1 VAIYFFKDR
10 HEFEYLIR
18 VTALD
23 ETHDLLVD
31 ENGDDYYFL
40 YTEDDTI
47 IQEIQFPIMNDNKYY
62 QPQYFLTDG
71 DDIYVEFNYNEVG
84 EIEEDKALYRI
95 DLQRHRLTEVLSY
108 TASDIENATELS
120 GDTYVSGNLFI
131 EDGTI
136 KALVQTYYDTIYRF
150 YIVDFQDGKPVIE
163 GEGTALET
171 RAAGTIFYSEDG
183 FVSLS
188 WKNTLLR
195 IDSNVQFE
203 SADAY
208 YRLYPLGDGIF
219 AGRNMTTGNID
230 RIDSK
235 TNMVCTYDEAL
246 EQQLAQYSIRVTDIR
261 DIGAY
266 GSRTLLS
273 LYDENGASLL
283 TYEDGQLTVNHTF
296 YHMRVLQMILLYLGI
311 QLATFIIVV
320 LAILFYKKLFRR
332 FMIVKIAAI
341 LAVLIILCDG
351 IAYIVILQLMT
362 SQNDQSLINT
372 LEQKAWQYDT
382 LGLVP
387 DVEDFADEVDVLSMA
402 LQLGA
407 RELAEMVDS
416 LNLEVYYYGREHEGE
431 DSLIVITYDRGCV
444 GTEEEGIIL
453 QTTAE
458 DMLRMEEEFVSC
470 NTYSPSGKYGCYL
483 FYPTRNTSGNING
496 CYIVAA
502 SRMEIESQTDSF
514 MLQVIHNVLLMSVV
528 IAALTL
534 MIIGVLLN
542 PLLKLRKK
550 AERTFNSG
558 VYEKEKE
565 KSKDKTYL
573 NELDLINAY
582 FAEMTENVSQ
592 NMEEISKLRES
603 NKIYFSERILESFGR
618 KDITQVNFKENITET
633 FYVIYGKLPEYYD
646 DFRHL
651 EKLIQGLLV
660 QIKLYQGFVGELF
673 GNHMLL
679 CSKNPDF
686 ENVMHYLGH
695 ENGEIQAVFDKAPV
709 HISVISQGDSHT
721 FSVTLMEKDRQKR
734 LEGYHSLVKA
744 ALLGTG
750 RAVRNVRATS
760 LCCVGCVQEDEYIY
774 EMNGTNQNRKKLIRS
789 LMQEAVKLYNH
800 KNYVQARFLFARVL
814 IKNPGNPA
822 AAYYI
827 RSIEQR
833 KKEK

>member
-1 VAIYFFKDR
+1 
-10 HEFEYLIR
+10 
-18 VTALD
+18 
-23 ETHDLLVD
+23 
-31 ENGDDYYFL
+31 
-40 YTEDDTI
+40 
-47 IQEIQFPIMNDNKYY
+47 
-62 QPQYFLTDG
+62 
-71 DDIYVEFNYNEVG
+71 
-84 EIEEDKALYRI
+84 
-95 DLQRHRLTEVLSY
+95 
-108 TASDIENATELS
+108 
-120 GDTYVSGNLFI
+120 
-131 EDGTI
+131 
-136 KALVQTYYDTIYRF
+136 
-150 YIVDFQDGKPVIE
+150 
-163 GEGTALET
+163 
-171 RAAGTIFYSEDG
+171 
-183 FVSLS
+183 
-188 WKNTLLR
+188 
-195 IDSNVQFE
+195 
-203 SADAY
+203 
-208 YRLYPLGDGIF
+208 
-219 AGRNMTTGNID
+219 
-230 RIDSK
+230 
-235 TNMVCTYDEAL
+235 
-246 EQQLAQYSIRVTDIR
+246 
-261 DIGAY
+261 
-266 GSRTLLS
+266 
-273 LYDENGASLL
+273 
-283 TYEDGQLTVNHTF
+283 
-296 YHMRVLQMILLYLGI
+296 
-311 QLATFIIVV
+311 
-320 LAILFYKKLFRR
+320 
-332 FMIVKIAAI
+332 
-341 LAVLIILCDG
+341 
-351 IAYIVILQLMT
+351 
-362 SQNDQSLINT
+362 
-372 LEQKAWQYDT
+372 
-382 LGLVP
+382 
-387 DVEDFADEVDVLSMA
+387 
-402 LQLGA
+402 
-407 RELAEMVDS
+407 
-416 LNLEVYYYGREHEGE
+416 
-431 DSLIVITYDRGCV
+431 
-444 GTEEEGIIL
+444 
-453 QTTAE
+453 
-458 DMLRMEEEFVSC
+458 MEEEFVSC